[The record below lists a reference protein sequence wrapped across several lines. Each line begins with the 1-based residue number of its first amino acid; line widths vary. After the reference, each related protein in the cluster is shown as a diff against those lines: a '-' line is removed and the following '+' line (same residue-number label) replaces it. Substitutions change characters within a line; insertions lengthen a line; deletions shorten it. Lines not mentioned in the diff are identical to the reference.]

1 MKNLR
6 RERALAH
13 QALVPSTGSWCW
25 LESIILAFGFPAV
38 IWVISKLITL
48 FVPAAL
54 HSSREQRF
62 LQYISGGL
70 IAECLFVASLCL
82 GSGERDPPGN
92 TCGGNGQPGQSNQS
106 RSAPYGLNSGEP
118 GGRDGPHPEIRL
130 FAFAGRLLFKKWH
143 LIYAVCVKICK

>member
-25 LESIILAFGFPAV
+25 LESVILAFGFPAV
-38 IWVISKLITL
+38 IWAISKLITL

-70 IAECLFVASLCL
+70 IAEWLFVASLCL
-82 GSGERDPPGN
+82 GSVGKRSSRECLWWKR
-92 TCGGNGQPGQSNQS
+92 TTWTIQSM
-106 RSAPYGLNSGEP
+106 
-118 GGRDGPHPEIRL
+118 
-130 FAFAGRLLFKKWH
+130 
-143 LIYAVCVKICK
+143 